1 MMRQRFGSWGC
12 QRLRHFLGVMSDC
25 GAEGGW
31 RTGHGM
37 SLLPFNPSL
46 RAHSASFP
54 AHPFCNL
61 QIRLV
66 KTVQV
71 EIAFHVH
78 LELVK
83 FRGHLIEGKE
93 A

>member
-1 MMRQRFGSWGC
+1 MRRQKFGSWGC

-25 GAEGGW
+25 GAGRW
-31 RTGHGM
+31 RTGRGM
-37 SLLPFNPSL
+37 SLLPFNRSL
-46 RAHSASFP
+46 RAHSTPFP
-54 AHPFCNL
+54 ACPFCKL

-78 LELVK
+78 LALVK